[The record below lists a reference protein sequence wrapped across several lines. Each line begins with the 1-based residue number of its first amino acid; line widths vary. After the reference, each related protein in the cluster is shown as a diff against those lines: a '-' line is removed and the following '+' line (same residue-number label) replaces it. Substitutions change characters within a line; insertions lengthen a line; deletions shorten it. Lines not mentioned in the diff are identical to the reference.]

1 MFENLS
7 EKFERAFKVLKGQ
20 GQITEINVAE
30 TLKEVRRALLDA
42 DVNFKTAKD
51 FTTRVKDKAI
61 GKNVLT
67 SISPGQL
74 MTKICHEELVELMG
88 GNEVEIQ
95 FQGNPGIILMSGLQ
109 GSGKTTFSGKL
120 ANYLKT
126 KKGRKPLLVACDV
139 YRPAAIDQLHVLG
152 DQLGV
157 EVFSNKEE
165 KNPVTIAKNAIQYA
179 KSNGF
184 NVVIVDTAG
193 RLAVDTQ
200 MMDEIE
206 QVKLAIQPTETLFV
220 VDSMTGQDAVNTAK
234 AFNDKINFDGV
245 VLTKLDGDTRGGAA
259 LSIKAIVNK
268 PIKFVGTGEKMD
280 AIDVFYPTRM
290 ADRILGM
297 GDVVSLVERAQ
308 EQFSEEEARKLQKK
322 IQKDQFDLNDFL
334 GQLQQIKKMGNVKDL
349 MGMIPGMGKALK
361 DVDIKD
367 DAFKYIEAIILSMTP
382 KERANPGIIN
392 GQRKNRIAK
401 GSGTS
406 IQEVNKML
414 KQFEDTRK
422 MMKMMSNP
430 KNMMSM
436 MSKLKGMGIKG
447 IPGM

>member
-1 MFENLS
+1 MFENLTD
-7 EKFERAFKVLKGQ
+7 KIERAFKVLKGH

-42 DVNFKTAKD
+42 DVNFKTAKE
-51 FTTRVKDKAI
+51 FTQSVKEKAL
-61 GKNVLT
+61 GRNVLT

-74 MTKICHEELVELMG
+74 LTKICHEELVELMG
-88 GNEVEIQ
+88 GAEAELQ
-95 FQGNPGIILMSGLQ
+95 FQGSPGIILMSGLQ

-120 ANYLKT
+120 ANFLKN
-126 KKGRKPLLVACDV
+126 KKGKKPLLVACDV

-152 DQLGV
+152 DQLGI

-165 KNPVTIAKNAIQYA
+165 KNPVKIAEAAIQHA
-179 KSNGF
+179 KSNSF

-193 RLAVDTQ
+193 RLAVDAE

-206 QVKLAIQPTETLFV
+206 AIKKALNPTETLFV

-234 AFNDKINFDGV
+234 AFNDRIDFDGV

-259 LSIKAIVNK
+259 LSIKAVVDK

-280 AIDVFYPTRM
+280 ALDVFYPQRM

-308 EQFSEEEARKLQKK
+308 EQFDEEQARKLQKK
-322 IQKDQFDLNDFL
+322 IQKNQFDFNDFL

-349 MGMIPGMGKALK
+349 LGMVPGMGKALK
-361 DVDIKD
+361 NVDIED
-367 DAFKYIEAIILSMTP
+367 DAFKHIEAIIHSMTP
-382 KERANPGIIN
+382 AERSNPALLN
-392 GQRKNRIAK
+392 GSRKKRIAT

-406 IQEVNKML
+406 IQEVNKL
-414 KQFEDTRK
+414 IKQFDDTRK
-422 MMKMMSNP
+422 MMKVMGNKQEMMKMMKQM
-430 KNMMSM
+430 KNMPG
-436 MSKLKGMGIKG
+436 GM
-447 IPGM
+447 PGM